1 MNLETDL
8 RAITNWFFENYMI
21 LNSEKC
27 HYMCIWKNCT
37 DDMFLHNS
45 KKFRN
50 NKKETI
56 LGATIDNK
64 LSSDSHISKVCK
76 KVGQKSSAPS
86 WISAFIDLNKRQSF

>member
-76 KVGQKSSAPS
+76 KVG
-86 WISAFIDLNKRQSF
+86 